1 MKIVDRMPGK
11 SRHPWDEW
19 FDGKVRLLE
28 RDVDFHSEP
37 TGLVSAA
44 HNAAK
49 ARGLK
54 VSARVRDEGVYLQ
67 AIGKAGSE
75 AAAGGTV
82 DPAATAA

>member
-1 MKIVDRMPGK
+1 MKIVDYMPGK

-28 RDVDFHSEP
+28 KDVDFRSAP
-37 TGLVSAA
+37 SGLVSAA

-54 VSARVRDEGVYLQ
+54 VSARVRPEGVYLQ
-67 AIGKAGSE
+67 VIGKTGTD
-75 AAAGGTV
+75 AAAGETV
-82 DPAATAA
+82 DPAATA